1 MDTPIHSSN
10 DVVEQYQDNVQTN
23 PPPKVFFAGFWM
35 RFWAYILDLLVIS
48 SINQIIV
55 YPIFK
60 AFDLSIGKDSMF
72 APIAILTALT
82 MYVYFVLMTK
92 YFKQTIG
99 KMVFGLKVVD
109 IELSGQL
116 SWSTVIFREVIGKF
130 ISKTIF
136 FIGFLVVAFSPK
148 NQGIHDMFADTSVI
162 MERYSDL

>member
-1 MDTPIHSSN
+1 
-10 DVVEQYQDNVQTN
+10 
-23 PPPKVFFAGFWM
+23 
-35 RFWAYILDLLVIS
+35 
-48 SINQIIV
+48 
-55 YPIFK
+55 
-60 AFDLSIGKDSMF
+60 
-72 APIAILTALT
+72 
-82 MYVYFVLMTK
+82 MTK